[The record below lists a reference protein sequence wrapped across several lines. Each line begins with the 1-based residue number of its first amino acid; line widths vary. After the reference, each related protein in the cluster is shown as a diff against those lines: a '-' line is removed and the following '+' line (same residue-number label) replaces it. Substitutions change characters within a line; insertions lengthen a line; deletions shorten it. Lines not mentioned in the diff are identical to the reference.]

1 MALKGNLL
9 SNSFYQKQKAASQ
22 KEKSKFVATQKEFF
36 ESSARS
42 CYQVDTDQRDDKKD
56 SDRNLLLPPPG
67 EERNIKFCHLKKK
80 KICFTVTYFARQ
92 SGGEG
97 AQEVEPEPGGDAP
110 QSLHRGAGHDQG
122 AAEEVLQDSA
132 AEQSH
137 HQQWVE

>member
-22 KEKSKFVATQKEFF
+22 KEKSKFVATKKEFF

-80 KICFTVTYFARQ
+80 KDLFYRHLLCQAVWRRGSTGSGARAWWRCPTIPTPR
-92 SGGEG
+92 SR
-97 AQEVEPEPGGDAP
+97 
-110 QSLHRGAGHDQG
+110 S
-122 AAEEVLQDSA
+122 
-132 AEQSH
+132 
-137 HQQWVE
+137 